1 MKKILVVS
9 PHPDDETLGC
19 GGTLLKYK
27 SKKFTIDWMIITS
40 MDGNN
45 SYSDKNKI
53 DRRNQIKKVK
63 QLYGFNKVF
72 ELNLP
77 TAKLDQI
84 PLSSIIEKVTKVI
97 NTSKPEIVFTNFY
110 GDVHTDHKITYEAIS
125 SCTKNFR
132 APFIKK
138 IIMYET
144 LSETGYS
151 LDKFNDQFTPNI
163 YVDITK
169 YLNKK
174 LNIMK
179 IYKSEVMKNNNP
191 RSLISID
198 SLARYRGIS
207 INSKYAEAFMLVYEK
222 E

>member
-1 MKKILVVS
+1 
-9 PHPDDETLGC
+9 
-19 GGTLLKYK
+19 
-27 SKKFTIDWMIITS
+27 
-40 MDGNN
+40 
-45 SYSDKNKI
+45 
-53 DRRNQIKKVK
+53 
-63 QLYGFNKVF
+63 
-72 ELNLP
+72 
-77 TAKLDQI
+77 
-84 PLSSIIEKVTKVI
+84 
-97 NTSKPEIVFTNFY
+97 
-110 GDVHTDHKITYEAIS
+110 
-125 SCTKNFR
+125 
-132 APFIKK
+132 
-138 IIMYET
+138 MYET